1 MTMGQELSNA
11 SIIRFFA
18 AERDRLIAYVHHL
31 IDDAA
36 ARDGE
41 DIVQDVALSILS
53 RPDILIPIETV
64 SAYVY
69 QSLRNRVIDYF
80 RRPKIMISLD
90 DSLNDDDMLSLA
102 DALSGTAPDAESE
115 AARSE
120 LRRQITEAIEGLPD
134 DQKAVVVETEVNGRK
149 FSDLS
154 EEWNIPIGTL
164 LARKA
169 RGMAK
174 VRESLRDFKP

>member
-1 MTMGQELSNA
+1 MGQESSNA
-11 SIIRFFA
+11 SIIRFLV
-18 AERDRLIAYVHHL
+18 AERDRLIAYVRHL

-53 RPDILIPIETV
+53 RPDVFIPIEAL

-80 RRPKIMISLD
+80 RRPKIMIPLD
-90 DSLNDDDMLSLA
+90 DSLTDDDRLCIA

-115 AARSE
+115 AVRSE
-120 LRRQITEAIEGLPD
+120 LRQRITEAIEGLSD

-154 EEWNIPIGTL
+154 EAWNIPVGTL

-169 RGMAK
+169 RAMAK
-174 VRESLRDFKP
+174 VRQSLREFKP

>member
-1 MTMGQELSNA
+1 MTMGQESSNA
-11 SIIRFFA
+11 SIIRFLV

-53 RPDILIPIETV
+53 RPDILIPIETL
-64 SAYVY
+64 SSYVY
-69 QSLRNRVIDYF
+69 QSLRNRVIDHF
-80 RRPKIMISLD
+80 RRPKIMIPLDESLD
-90 DSLNDDDMLSLA
+90 DDSLSLA
-102 DALSGTAPDAESE
+102 NEFVGAAPDAESE

-120 LRRQITEAIEGLPD
+120 LRRRITEAIEELSD
-134 DQKAVVVETEVNGRK
+134 DQKAVVVETEMNGRK

-169 RGMAK
+169 RAMAK
-174 VRESLRDFKP
+174 VRQSLREFKP